1 MSTTINLKRK
11 NIDLPADTLKKLSF
25 MAVSQGKSLKAYIEQ
40 VLIAKAST
48 INIKVNENP
57 SPSNDEWF
65 NDSKNIEEIQ
75 ESIAING
82 YFSGKWQT
90 RRYQKS
96 FRCMN
101 YKILLTKKAEEH
113 LKEWKKSGQKKTLL
127 KIISLFEELQ
137 LHPTSGTGQVEQL
150 KGNLSGYWSR
160 RIDKGSRMVYF
171 IEEDKVVVTIISL
184 KGHY

>member
-1 MSTTINLKRK
+1 MT
-11 NIDLPADTLKKLSF
+11 
-25 MAVSQGKSLKAYIEQ
+25 
-40 VLIAKAST
+40 
-48 INIKVNENP
+48 
-57 SPSNDEWF
+57 
-65 NDSKNIEEIQ
+65 
-75 ESIAING
+75 
-82 YFSGKWQT
+82 
-90 RRYQKS
+90 
-96 FRCMN
+96 

-137 LHPTSGTGQVEQL
+137 LHHTSGTGQVEQL

>member
-1 MSTTINLKRK
+1 
-11 NIDLPADTLKKLSF
+11 
-25 MAVSQGKSLKAYIEQ
+25 
-40 VLIAKAST
+40 
-48 INIKVNENP
+48 
-57 SPSNDEWF
+57 
-65 NDSKNIEEIQ
+65 
-75 ESIAING
+75 
-82 YFSGKWQT
+82 
-90 RRYQKS
+90 
-96 FRCMN
+96 MN
-101 YKILLTKKAEEH
+101 YKIVLTKKAEEH

>member
-1 MSTTINLKRK
+1 
-11 NIDLPADTLKKLSF
+11 
-25 MAVSQGKSLKAYIEQ
+25 
-40 VLIAKAST
+40 
-48 INIKVNENP
+48 
-57 SPSNDEWF
+57 
-65 NDSKNIEEIQ
+65 
-75 ESIAING
+75 
-82 YFSGKWQT
+82 
-90 RRYQKS
+90 
-96 FRCMN
+96 MN

-150 KGNLSGYWSR
+150 KGNLAGYWSR

>member
-1 MSTTINLKRK
+1 
-11 NIDLPADTLKKLSF
+11 
-25 MAVSQGKSLKAYIEQ
+25 
-40 VLIAKAST
+40 
-48 INIKVNENP
+48 
-57 SPSNDEWF
+57 
-65 NDSKNIEEIQ
+65 
-75 ESIAING
+75 
-82 YFSGKWQT
+82 
-90 RRYQKS
+90 
-96 FRCMN
+96 MN

-160 RIDKGSRMVYF
+160 RIDKGSRMVHF